1 MTQQV
6 DPSSVFIDYRPS
18 RRRWWV
24 LLAAAAVVLL
34 LVGVVYA
41 VRSTVSSPESAVS
54 GYFGALAD
62 RDADAA
68 LRVLAPEVADHAE
81 PELLRDPVLRSADYL
96 PPADVRTTDVTV
108 DDREAV
114 AAVEF
119 TIDGRQH
126 TATLRLR
133 RSGGLADSVFHRWR
147 IVDGLG
153 SIVLGQVT
161 EQITVNGVPMAARDA
176 QGSRVLTAFPGG
188 YQVGVPE
195 GDPLWEPRTVPATV
209 APLAGAEVDVP
220 LVVRPG
226 IRDEVDRQVRDIL
239 DRCAASTEL
248 VPPGCPF
255 GYAVVAE
262 AEDVRWRIDSYPAVA
277 VGPGEELEQPVAVA
291 YSSRD
296 GQATITG
303 SRRFVGEFEEAVP
316 IPISGTVSV
325 RSGSVIFQPG
335 W

>member
-1 MTQQV
+1 MSV
-6 DPSSVFIDYRPS
+6 EPSDVFIDYRPS

-24 LLAAAAVVLL
+24 LLAVAGVVLL

-41 VRSTVSSPESAVS
+41 VRSTISSPESAVS
-54 GYFGALAD
+54 AYFGALAD
-62 RDADAA
+62 RDADGA
-68 LRVLAPEVADHAE
+68 LGALAPEVADHAE
-81 PELLRDPVLRSADYL
+81 PELISDEVLRSPDYA
-96 PPADVRTTDVTV
+96 PPADVRTGDITV
-108 DDREAV
+108 DEREAV
-114 AAVEF
+114 APVEF

-133 RSGGLADSVFHRWR
+133 RSGGVADSVFHRWR

-161 EQITVNGVPMAARDA
+161 EQITVNGVPVPARDA
-176 QGSRVLTAFPGG
+176 QGPRVLTAFPGG
-188 YQVGVPE
+188 YLIGVPD
-195 GDPLWEPRTVPATV
+195 GDPLWEPRTVPAVVVPVEGT
-209 APLAGAEVDVP
+209 EVDVP

-226 IRDEVDRQVRDIL
+226 IREEVNQQVRDIL

-262 AEDVRWRIDSYPAVA
+262 AENVRWRIDDYPAVA
-277 VGPGEELEQPVAVA
+277 VAPGEELDQSVAVA
-291 YSSRD
+291 YSSQE

-303 SRRFVGEFEEAVP
+303 TRRFVGEFEATVP

-325 RSGSVIFQPG
+325 RTGSVIFQPG